1 MRAGA
6 LVRSCASSDYLPGCE
21 NAPQGVVTVNARFA
35 ALHDV
40 AQVLADHISSE
51 TDIAEVQVGMP
62 QEAGATTEPGVRL
75 TLLNTAPRPA
85 PRKEP
90 TPSGPGRMPPPLSI
104 SCSYLVSTSGAQR
117 DDPVAAHNA
126 LGQVMRL
133 IHEAPVLDLPLS
145 RRVASHPAALTRL
158 GEGQLR
164 VTQVSMSIEDV
175 AQIWLALRQPMQP
188 CALIEAGPIELTS
201 R

>member
-1 MRAGA
+1 
-6 LVRSCASSDYLPGCE
+6 
-21 NAPQGVVTVNARFA
+21 
-35 ALHDV
+35 
-40 AQVLADHISSE
+40 
-51 TDIAEVQVGMP
+51 
-62 QEAGATTEPGVRL
+62 
-75 TLLNTAPRPA
+75 
-85 PRKEP
+85 
-90 TPSGPGRMPPPLSI
+90 
-104 SCSYLVSTSGAQR
+104 
-117 DDPVAAHNA
+117 
-126 LGQVMRL
+126 MRL